1 MQSFFVQIHKDFSNE
16 MMTIIIVII
25 IEGGQG
31 GLLLMRELVRF
42 HFGVFEEVIVNISD
56 HSNISIQLY
65 QYLHIRLSMYFANH
79 RHDYDNGQVSGFP
92 GDRIYKSQYRIGSE
106 TVTTVGCSPAARPSA
121 LQFCRWWC

>member
-1 MQSFFVQIHKDFSNE
+1 MQSFLQIHKDFSNE

-42 HFGVFEEVIVNISD
+42 HFGVFEEVIVIFLIIQTSA
-56 HSNISIQLY
+56 SNYISIF
-65 QYLHIRLSMYFANH
+65 IFVFRCVFANH
-79 RHDYDNGQVSGFP
+79 RHDYHHGQVSGFA

-121 LQFCRWWC
+121 LQFCRWW